1 MVALDWGS
9 CATDRMRIT
18 MTTEPPLT
26 NAPCHM
32 VLTRFNVQTSITG
45 GRDVIS
51 RAWLEPRIELF
62 ERFCLPSMQAQSPG
76 YEWLVWFDART
87 PDDLRRRIEA
97 HTGYTAIWVDGPHDT
112 LRAVRDIAARTPAHA
127 THLITTRLD
136 NDDALAD
143 RYLQAVRT
151 ALGHKVDA
159 FVNFPFG
166 YQWRD
171 GRLYFFVHRSN
182 QFLSYVEPLDR
193 AQENLGIRSVWNG
206 NHDWARHAGRLTQ
219 VWTRPMWLQV
229 LHGGN
234 VANELLGVRRSLGSP
249 PAGFPD
255 LGLVEE
261 SWVQRNCDVPRS
273 ISHILAL
280 PWRRREAVLRRLR
293 RAG

>member
-1 MVALDWGS
+1 
-9 CATDRMRIT
+9 
-18 MTTEPPLT
+18 MTTKPT
-26 NAPCHM
+26 STTAPCHM
-32 VLTRFNVQTSITG
+32 VLTRFNVQASITG
-45 GRDVIS
+45 GRDVTS

-97 HTGYTAIWVDGPHDT
+97 HTGYTAIWVDGVHDT
-112 LRAVRDIAARTPAHA
+112 LRAVRDIAARAPAQA

-143 RYLQAVRT
+143 GYLGAVRA
-151 ALGHKVDA
+151 ALAHKGDA
-159 FVNFPFG
+159 FVNFPLG
-166 YQWRD
+166 YQWCD
-171 GRLYFFVHRSN
+171 GRLYFSIHRSN
-182 QFLSYVEPLDR
+182 PFLSYVEPLER
-193 AQENLGIRSVWNG
+193 AQENLGIRSVWHG

-234 VANELLGVRRSLGSP
+234 VANELLGVRRSLTSP

-261 SWVQRNCDVPRS
+261 SWVERNCDVPSS